1 MRQVRPFDAHALFDE
16 GADLGGRP
24 RADDRRGLH
33 QRPAQA
39 RLQRQADDPPA
50 EGCHGAV
57 GVDAADA
64 AQDGPRGVEG
74 RLGRLFQQAGR
85 APAGQFQ
92 GEARQVGRAD
102 LRFGVLGQPRPR
114 RLVHAPEGD
123 AGAFAARAA
132 HPLNARRLG
141 LAHRHETADPASIVG
156 ARLAGEPRVDDDAH
170 TRNRQRALGHGRAE
184 DDAPGGASGCGRR
197 PGRSRRGG
205 GGRGEDAILR
215 FGRHPPVEPFD
226 DGAVQALQ
234 GGRDRPDLADA
245 GEEDEDVARWRAI
258 HRPTDG
264 RRDVGEELP
273 AHALGA

>member
-1 MRQVRPFDAHALFDE
+1 MPDGAQGAGDAEVRDRDGRSDEGVRAAGGLQTRDGQPFLAGERGVGRQLGAQAARQQIPSVASGPQPPDPLRVGQADDERQGLVARSGGPGGVGEVRGGGPPHPGRIARVVCVAAGEPLQAFRRSPQPGVALPPRMRQVRPFDAHALFDE

-102 LRFGVLGQPRPR
+102 LRFGVLGQPGPC
-114 RLVHAPEGD
+114 
-123 AGAFAARAA
+123 
-132 HPLNARRLG
+132 
-141 LAHRHETADPASIVG
+141 T
-156 ARLAGEPRVDDDAH
+156 
-170 TRNRQRALGHGRAE
+170 
-184 DDAPGGASGCGRR
+184 
-197 PGRSRRGG
+197 
-205 GGRGEDAILR
+205 
-215 FGRHPPVEPFD
+215 
-226 DGAVQALQ
+226 
-234 GGRDRPDLADA
+234 
-245 GEEDEDVARWRAI
+245 
-258 HRPTDG
+258 
-264 RRDVGEELP
+264 
-273 AHALGA
+273 